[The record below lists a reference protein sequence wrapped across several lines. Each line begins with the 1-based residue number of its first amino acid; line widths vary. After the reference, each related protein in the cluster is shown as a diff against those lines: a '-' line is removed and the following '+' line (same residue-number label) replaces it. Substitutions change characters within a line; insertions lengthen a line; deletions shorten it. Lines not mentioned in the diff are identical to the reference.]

1 MISVITYK
9 IAVNINSQEKRSGM
23 VRGLYTAYTG
33 LVNQQKRLDVVSN
46 NLANATTTGFKK
58 EGVTT
63 QSFDSVYGIKI
74 KDATVGYMNQNIG
87 SMSLGAKIGETYRS
101 WDQGSLRNTDSNYD
115 FALSGKG
122 FFSISFTNKAGET
135 STLYTRDGSF
145 QMNQEGYL
153 VTKDGDYVLGESG
166 EPIVLPTDATNIA
179 VEPTGE
185 IYADN
190 EYVDSFLLTDFEDYN
205 YLEMYGENL
214 YRALD
219 GATQADEVTAT
230 VNQGFKEASN
240 INVVSEMV
248 EMISIARE
256 YESGQKVINAMDEMM
271 SKMVSIS
278 EL

>member
-1 MISVITYK
+1 M
-9 IAVNINSQEKRSGM
+9 
-23 VRGLYTAYTG
+23 
-33 LVNQQKRLDVVSN
+33 
-46 NLANATTTGFKK
+46 
-58 EGVTT
+58 
-63 QSFDSVYGIKI
+63 
-74 KDATVGYMNQNIG
+74 
-87 SMSLGAKIGETYRS
+87 
-101 WDQGSLRNTDSNYD
+101 
-115 FALSGKG
+115 
-122 FFSISFTNKAGET
+122 
-135 STLYTRDGSF
+135 
-145 QMNQEGYL
+145 
-153 VTKDGDYVLGESG
+153 LGESG

-214 YRALD
+214 YRAID
-219 GATQADEVTAT
+219 GATQADEVTA
-230 VNQGFKEASN
+230 FKEASN